1 MRFKGS
7 LAKIQKTYT
16 MKKTIITALLALI
29 TLTSQG
35 QTTKTATIQGYS
47 PALKD
52 STIVNGLIDM
62 MRVASDMVVDGHFK
76 LTLPVEKLTEC
87 KILLLGEGCP
97 TFLKAIFIAP
107 DVIVSMTGEDCLYPT
122 WKVESTLPEQATANR
137 IAARTN
143 DTLKEYLRLEMDKAP
158 YEQQDSVYYEMLKQA
173 MDVLPDL
180 PIDIVS
186 LTELTNASTI
196 ARYEKGFPYWEQL
209 KAVEKDFAT
218 RAPKGFENELAYIH
232 SLVYP
237 LHVLQPGEEAVDA
250 DFFDMDGNT
259 HHLSELRGRYVLLD
273 FWSLGCG
280 PCHMAEPEMREVYES
295 LNGKLEIVGIN
306 LDSPSVWRKSEF
318 SKKLVW
324 QNWSEGKMR
333 KGGIETRYCDEA
345 AIPYYVLLSPDLR
358 IVWKASGYTSGM
370 FTKMAA
376 SLKDSNVD
384 KKE

>member
-1 MRFKGS
+1 
-7 LAKIQKTYT
+7 
-16 MKKTIITALLALI
+16 MKKAMITALLALV
-29 TLTSQG
+29 TLTGQG
-35 QTTKTATIQGYS
+35 QTTKAATIHGYS

-52 STIVNGLIDM
+52 STIVDGFIDM
-62 MRVASDMVVDGHFK
+62 MLVASDTVVDGRFK
-76 LTLPVEKLTEC
+76 LVLPVEKLTEC
-87 KILLLGEGCP
+87 KVFLEGEGCP
-97 TFLKAIFIAP
+97 NFLKTIFIAP
-107 DVIVSMTGEDCLYPT
+107 DVVVSMTGEDCLYPT

-137 IAARTN
+137 IAACTN
-143 DTLKEYLRLEMDKAP
+143 DALKEYLRLDMANAP
-158 YEQQDSVYYEMLKQA
+158 HEQKFSVYFEVIKQA
-173 MDVLPDL
+173 MDVMPSL

-186 LTELTNASTI
+186 LTELENASTT

-209 KAVEKDFAT
+209 KAVEKDYAA
-218 RAPKGFENELAYIH
+218 RAPKGFENKLAHIH
-232 SLVYP
+232 SLVH

-259 HHLSELRGRYVLLD
+259 HHLSELRGCYVLLD

-324 QNWSEGKMR
+324 QNWSDGKMR
-333 KGGIETRYCDEA
+333 KGGIETRYCDRF

-358 IVWKASGYTSGM
+358 IVWKACGYTSGM
-370 FTKMAA
+370 FTKLAD
-376 SLKDSNVD
+376 SLKTTV
-384 KKE
+384 E